1 MPIELT
7 GQIFLRSRFH
17 LDKEALLS
25 LRPRDRLKS
34 ISNSL
39 RFTLLR
45 YGNFTKTGPRGGA
58 ASMRNWGVATV
69 VIFVLIASLAQ
80 DQHSVR
86 MNGSDLS
93 ANCEHFRNCE
103 HHATCRKED
112 LTGSGVCSGYISG
125 VADAAI
131 SSVCVPPDANNE
143 DIVRATIDWMDVNPS
158 LLNRSADIIVLSA
171 LRTHFPCSA
180 PKP

>member
-1 MPIELT
+1 
-7 GQIFLRSRFH
+7 
-17 LDKEALLS
+17 
-25 LRPRDRLKS
+25 
-34 ISNSL
+34 
-39 RFTLLR
+39 
-45 YGNFTKTGPRGGA
+45 
-58 ASMRNWGVATV
+58 MRNWGAAGV
-69 VIFVLIASLAQ
+69 VIFVMIASLAQ
-80 DQHSVR
+80 DQHSAR

-103 HHATCRKED
+103 HHATCRGED

-131 SSVCVPPDANNE
+131 SSVCVPPDARNE
-143 DIVRATIDWMDVNPS
+143 DIVKATIDWMDVNPS

-180 PKP
+180 PKQ

>member
-1 MPIELT
+1 
-7 GQIFLRSRFH
+7 
-17 LDKEALLS
+17 
-25 LRPRDRLKS
+25 
-34 ISNSL
+34 
-39 RFTLLR
+39 
-45 YGNFTKTGPRGGA
+45 
-58 ASMRNWGVATV
+58 MRNWGVATV

-103 HHATCRKED
+103 HHATCRSED

-125 VADAAI
+125 VADGAI
-131 SSVCVPPDANNE
+131 SSVCVPPDAINE
-143 DIVRATIDWMDVNPS
+143 DLVKATIDWMDVNPS

-171 LRTHFPCSA
+171 LRAHFHCSA
-180 PKP
+180 PKQ

>member
-1 MPIELT
+1 
-7 GQIFLRSRFH
+7 
-17 LDKEALLS
+17 
-25 LRPRDRLKS
+25 
-34 ISNSL
+34 
-39 RFTLLR
+39 
-45 YGNFTKTGPRGGA
+45 
-58 ASMRNWGVATV
+58 MRNWGVATV

-80 DQHSVR
+80 DQRSVR

-93 ANCEHFRNCE
+93 SNCEHFRNCE
-103 HHATCRKED
+103 HHATCGKED

-125 VADAAI
+125 VADASI
-131 SSVCVPPDANNE
+131 SSVCVPPDAKNE

-180 PKP
+180 PKQ